1 MEFVE
6 YLRPGA
12 RATRGYAERLVSEVP
27 ENIFAR
33 MPVVRGE
40 PIQINHPA
48 FVLGHLSLYPA
59 QLAEMS
65 GIEVGKME
73 IPSAYSELF
82 KMGVVCVDDPEGTI
96 YPPKSEL
103 VERYFG
109 ATDALMERLSEI
121 PRESFDTLLENP
133 SRRERFGTV
142 GAFLAYLL
150 LAHQQTHLGQISA
163 WRRCMGLGAV

>member
-1 MEFVE
+1 MKFVE

-12 RATRGYAERLVSEVP
+12 QATRAYAQRLVSEVP
-27 ENIFAR
+27 EDLFAR

-40 PIQINHPA
+40 PVQINHPA
-48 FVLGHLSLYPA
+48 FVLGHLSLYPV

-65 GIEVGKME
+65 GIEAGKME
-73 IPSAYSELF
+73 IPSSYAELF
-82 KMGVVCVDDPEGTI
+82 KMGVVCVDDPERTI

-121 PRESFDTLLENP
+121 PPESFDKPLENP

-142 GAFLAYLL
+142 GPFLAYLL